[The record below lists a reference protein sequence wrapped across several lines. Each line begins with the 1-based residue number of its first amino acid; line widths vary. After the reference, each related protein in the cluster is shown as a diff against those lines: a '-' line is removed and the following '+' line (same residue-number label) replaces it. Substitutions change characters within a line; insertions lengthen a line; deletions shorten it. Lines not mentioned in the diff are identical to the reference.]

1 MRDDFLRGA
10 RLVLAALSRPEVAQ
24 AWDAPSVLEE
34 QTVGAL
40 AGHLAR
46 GGVWVVGDYLDLDPA
61 SEATHPTVEAYY
73 AWVATLD
80 ETAHQGIRER
90 GAALAEEGADAIVA
104 RLDERIARLDERL
117 AAEPFDRILP
127 VAGGTMALDDFLATR
142 LVEQVVHLDDLGRSV
157 GIDCGAPDDL
167 VAKVA
172 HTGLGVALL
181 RHGPTHVLRLLYR
194 DAPPGVLPVLGPSV
208 NSS

>member
-10 RLVLAALSRPEVAQ
+10 RLVLAALSRPEVAR
-24 AWDAPSVLEE
+24 AWDEPSVLDQ
-34 QTVGAL
+34 QTVGSL

-61 SEATHPTVEAYY
+61 TEATHPSAEGYY

-80 ETAHQGIRER
+80 ESAHEGIRER
-90 GAALAEEGADAIVA
+90 GAVLAAEGADAIVGH
-104 RLDERIARLDERL
+104 LDERL
-117 AAEPFDRILP
+117 ALLDARLAVEPVDRILP
-127 VAGGTMALDDFLATR
+127 VAGGTMVLDDFLATR

-167 VAKVA
+167 AAMVA
-172 HTGLGVALL
+172 HLGLGVALL
-181 RHGPTHVLRLLYR
+181 RHGPTEVLRLLYR
-194 DAPPGVLPVLGPSV
+194 DAPPGVLPVL
-208 NSS
+208 